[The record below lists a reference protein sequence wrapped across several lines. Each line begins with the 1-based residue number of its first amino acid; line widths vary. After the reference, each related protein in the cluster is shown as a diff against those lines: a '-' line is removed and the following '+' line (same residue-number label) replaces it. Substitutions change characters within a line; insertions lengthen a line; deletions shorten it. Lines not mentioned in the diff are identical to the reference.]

1 MSDKPGKSSFLPK
14 AIVIVV
20 ALAAIAYGVV
30 VYMRPTAKVETVV
43 SGTAVDAKPGSVTV
57 KEEYSMQMK
66 AAIGGARVE
75 RDIGQADLP
84 EHQRHHVAAPVI
96 AGLVGERRPLDRAGP
111 LSAVVH
117 YAPRSGSGEITPPY
131 PERQSFRRSASQ
143 QGAHQ
148 QLWP

>member
-66 AAIGGARVE
+66 AAIGGRILSKDYKLDTGLKVKEGDILVQLDTGDVE
-75 RDIGQADLP
+75 IEIQQA
-84 EHQRHHVAAPVI
+84 EN
-96 AGLVGERRPLDRAGP
+96 EYE
-111 LSAVVH
+111 S
-117 YAPRSGSGEITPPY
+117 S
-131 PERQSFRRSASQ
+131 
-143 QGAHQ
+143 
-148 QLWP
+148 